1 MEENRKILSIIPA
14 RAGSKGLP
22 GKNVKL
28 LHGKPLIF
36 WTTEEAK
43 KSKYLKKIILSTDD
57 EEIVRVCKGHRVE
70 VPFLRPKELA
80 RDDTPVIDVIL
91 HLLSHLRS
99 AEDYLPDFVLLL
111 QPTSPLRTCEDID
124 NVCDMLTTN
133 KEANAVISITA
144 VSQIPYSM
152 RVLNAKNGYVESFIT
167 HNYKDYRRQDLPVVY
182 IVNGALYMCKTE
194 VLLKS
199 QTFAPERT
207 LGYKMPKE
215 RSVDIDDIV
224 DFKLAETILSEK
236 NILSK
241 I

>member
-1 MEENRKILSIIPA
+1 MKFIIIPA

-28 LHGKPLIF
+28 LHGKPLIS

-57 EEIVRVCKGHRVE
+57 EEIVRVCKDHRVE

-80 RDDTPVIDVIL
+80 RDDTPIIDVIL
-91 HLLSHLRS
+91 HLLDHLRNT
-99 AEDYLPDFVLLL
+99 EDYLPDFVLLL

-124 NVCDMLTTN
+124 NVCDMLATN

-152 RVLNAKNGYVESFIT
+152 RVLNAKS
-167 HNYKDYRRQDLPVVY
+167 
-182 IVNGALYMCKTE
+182 AL
-194 VLLKS
+194 VS
-199 QTFAPERT
+199 P
-207 LGYKMPKE
+207 
-215 RSVDIDDIV
+215 I
-224 DFKLAETILSEK
+224 
-236 NILSK
+236 
-241 I
+241 